1 MAKGKGG
8 GGVSQKMTIADEG
21 GMGVMKMM
29 IEMTKS
35 SPGCAKKMM
44 AGMMR
49 PKTFMLQ
56 SFDNLQKYFSKSAKE
71 LGTY

>member
-21 GMGVMKMM
+21 GMGVMK
-29 IEMTKS
+29 MTKS

-56 SFDNLQKYFSKSAKE
+56 SFDNLQKYLSKSAK
-71 LGTY
+71 

>member
-21 GMGVMKMM
+21 GMGVMEM
-29 IEMTKS
+29 IMEMTKS

-56 SFDNLQKYFSKSAKE
+56 SFDNLQKYLSKSAK
-71 LGTY
+71 

>member
-1 MAKGKGG
+1 
-8 GGVSQKMTIADEG
+8 MTIADEG

-29 IEMTKS
+29 IMEMTKS

-56 SFDNLQKYFSKSAKE
+56 SFDNLQKYLSKSAK
-71 LGTY
+71 